1 MTRLHRSARGF
12 TLIEIMVV
20 VVIIGLLAAVIL
32 PNVFG
37 NVAKAQ
43 INKAKSDI
51 QAIETAL
58 TMYKLDN
65 FKYPSTDMG
74 LQALVQ
80 KPNDPTVRNWRE
92 GGYVKRVSNDPW
104 GNPYQY
110 VYPGTRGQE
119 YDLFTYGADAQEGGE
134 GLGSHLEAED
144 MPAGDRVPARIRQ
157 LPGACTGDERLELA
171 SELAAR
177 DVEPGRF
184 RFGRGHSRELAQGGP
199 AERPRRERPGERR

>member
-1 MTRLHRSARGF
+1 MESRSLRLARGF

-37 NVAKAQ
+37 NVERAQ

-58 TMYKLDN
+58 TMFKLDN
-65 FKYPSTDMG
+65 YKYPGTDVG
-74 LQALVQ
+74 LSALSQ
-80 KPNDPTVRNWRE
+80 RPNDPTIRNWRE
-92 GGYVKRVSNDPW
+92 GGYLKRVSKDPW

-119 YDLFTYGADAQEGGE
+119 YDLYSFGADSQEGGE
-134 GLGSHLEAED
+134 GAAADIGNWNLE
-144 MPAGDRVPARIRQ
+144 
-157 LPGACTGDERLELA
+157 
-171 SELAAR
+171 
-177 DVEPGRF
+177 
-184 RFGRGHSRELAQGGP
+184 
-199 AERPRRERPGERR
+199 

>member
-1 MTRLHRSARGF
+1 MIYRSLRSARGF

-37 NVAKAQ
+37 NVEKAQVSKAKA
-43 INKAKSDI
+43 DI

-65 FKYPSTDMG
+65 YKFPSTDQG
-74 LQALVQ
+74 LSALSQ
-80 KPNDPTVRNWRE
+80 RPNDPTVRNWRE
-92 GGYVKRVSNDPW
+92 NGYLKRISADPW

-119 YDLFTYGADAQEGGE
+119 YDLYSFGADSQEGGE
-134 GLGSHLEAED
+134 GANADIGNWNLG
-144 MPAGDRVPARIRQ
+144 Q
-157 LPGACTGDERLELA
+157 
-171 SELAAR
+171 
-177 DVEPGRF
+177 
-184 RFGRGHSRELAQGGP
+184 
-199 AERPRRERPGERR
+199 